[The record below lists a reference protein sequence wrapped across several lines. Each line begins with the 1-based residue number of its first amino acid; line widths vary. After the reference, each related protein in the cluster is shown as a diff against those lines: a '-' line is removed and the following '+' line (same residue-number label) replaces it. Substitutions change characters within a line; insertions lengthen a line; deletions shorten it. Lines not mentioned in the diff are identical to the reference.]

1 VKVELPGIRL
11 WRHDLGHCLHATL
24 GVLVA
29 FHGLEP
35 LHALGSA
42 WEFFYVPGDSRRE
55 EYYFPCRREGLVESV
70 APYHPLRS
78 RWHEPADAD
87 AGWSEVRAAVAAG
100 MPVAVAVD
108 NYFLPFRPA
117 FGDVHTNHLLAVY
130 GFDDEEGVA
139 LVADPVPPRMCGP
152 LALDS
157 LAAARGSEN
166 PIRLERDLFFT
177 GEPIGRRWLEV
188 ALTGAPPRLDRAFL
202 RRALGEN
209 LHRFE
214 QGTVA
219 GALTGLEGERAFLA
233 GSLARLAAGEPVVD
247 ELFVV
252 AGALL
257 AATGVHADFLALAA
271 TRVGDWSLLEAS
283 RAVDRVAHHWTALRI
298 AVASSRA
305 EVDAVRGLRRRAAAL
320 VADHEL
326 ALDALRVALSRLE
339 ADVPAVAV

>member
-1 VKVELPGIRL
+1 VRVELPGIRL
-11 WRHDLGHCLHATL
+11 WRHDLGGCLHATL
-24 GVLVA
+24 GVLVG

-42 WEFFYVPGDSRRE
+42 WEFFYVPGDARRE
-55 EYYFPCRREGLVESV
+55 EYYFPCRRDGLVESI

-78 RWHEPADAD
+78 RWHAPADAE

-100 MPVAVAVD
+100 APVAVAVD

-117 FGDVHTNHLLAVY
+117 FGDVHTNHLLVVW
-130 GFDDEEGVA
+130 GFDDDAGVA

-152 LALDS
+152 LALES

-166 PIRLERDLFFT
+166 PIRHERDLFFT
-177 GEPIGRRWLEV
+177 GEPIDQRWLEV
-188 ALTGAPPRLDRAFL
+188 TLTGKPPPLDRAFL

-209 LHRFE
+209 LRRFE
-214 QGTVA
+214 QGTTA
-219 GALTGLEGERAFLA
+219 GALCGLEGERAFLER
-233 GSLARLAAGEPVVD
+233 SLDRLAAGEPVVD

-257 AATGVHADFLALAA
+257 AATGLHADFLALAA
-271 TRVGDWSLLEAS
+271 TCGDWSLLEAS
-283 RAVDRVAHHWTALRI
+283 RAVDRVAHHWTAFRI
-298 AVASSRA
+298 AVASSRT
-305 EVDAVRGLRRRAAAL
+305 ELDAVPGLRRRAAAL

-326 ALDALRVALSRLE
+326 ALDALRAALSRLE
-339 ADVPAVAV
+339 ADVAVAV